1 MASKKISYNDL
12 KKQNNNNQI
21 AQAFSAGKT
30 VVSQNT
36 GFEKVKVDDINED
49 PNGDFTEIFSF
60 NEEVRQK
67 PLQVF

>member
-12 KKQNNNNQI
+12 KKQNDNKQL

-36 GFEKVKVDDINED
+36 GFEKVKVE
-49 PNGDFTEIFSF
+49 
-60 NEEVRQK
+60 
-67 PLQVF
+67 